1 MIGYSVTFAALPR
14 VAQAESEEERRAR
27 AHQYVF
33 LTFAATVAVTI
44 PVLLLAP
51 EILRIFFGG
60 DFVQATGVTRVLLV
74 ASIALGT
81 GRVLEAVLKGVNR
94 PLHAG
99 LAEGAGLIVTAVG
112 LGRPP
117 ADLGADGRRDHL
129 PRRVF
134 GHRLRGS
141 APRQPRPRD
150 ERRRAARPGIAT
162 ATSV

>member
-1 MIGYSVTFAALPR
+1 MIGYSVMYAALPR
-14 VAQAESEEERRAR
+14 VAQAESEQELRAR

-51 EILRIFFGG
+51 EILRIAFGS
-60 DFVQATGVTRVLLV
+60 DFVKATGVTRVLLI

-99 LAEGAGLIVTAVG
+99 LSEGAGLVVTAVG
-112 LGRPP
+112 LGALLPTMGLMGAAITSLVAYSVTAWVALVLTNRAIGTTGAELLGPEWRRP
-117 ADLGADGRRDHL
+117 
-129 PRRVF
+129 
-134 GHRLRGS
+134 
-141 APRQPRPRD
+141 
-150 ERRRAARPGIAT
+150 
-162 ATSV
+162 SV